1 MLFVCTLHTL
11 CKLVHHVSGEKCQW
25 EGKIWHFTFG
35 LTDSNIISIQILP
48 SDHVYSAWL
57 INLCVFTSFILIS
70 WIIPHYLRKRSSEWH
85 MRIGRNL
92 IQPFPKFST
101 YEGPCNSAI
110 KRTSEL
116 LIFREKTSRIKTK
129 WNDVNNIYKNSH
141 HGSTQLL
148 ISVNCVSFCL
158 N

>member
-11 CKLVHHVSGEKCQW
+11 CKLVDHVSGEKCQW

-35 LTDSNIISIQILP
+35 LTDSNIISTQILP

-57 INLCVFTSFILIS
+57 INLCVFTSFSLIS
-70 WIIPHYLRKRSSEWH
+70 WTIPHNLRKRSSEWH

-116 LIFREKTSRIKTK
+116 LIFREKQA
-129 WNDVNNIYKNSH
+129 
-141 HGSTQLL
+141 GSKQNGMT
-148 ISVNCVSFCL
+148 
-158 N
+158 